1 MKLAPPHDRPRRHP
15 ERIDGRPYLFFALS
29 GAGILS
35 LAWLLL
41 RGG

>member
-1 MKLAPPHDRPRRHP
+1 MKLAPPHVRTHRHP
-15 ERIDGRPYLFFALS
+15 ERIETWPYVLMALS
-29 GAGILS
+29 SAAVLS